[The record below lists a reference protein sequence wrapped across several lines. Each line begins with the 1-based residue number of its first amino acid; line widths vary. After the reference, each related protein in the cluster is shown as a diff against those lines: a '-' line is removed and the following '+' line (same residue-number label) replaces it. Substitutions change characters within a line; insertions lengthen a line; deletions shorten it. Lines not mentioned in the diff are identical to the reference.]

1 MFTFQLCSLNCI
13 KCMAWGDSIPTAQ
26 DWSWP
31 CTCTVPIVTQ
41 QPQHTDLS
49 ESRWCR
55 RSLCS
60 RGAQEASRAAAL
72 PEPSSDGL
80 DCSWRWSPERDRE
93 WSRGSTTAKYSYR
106 HTVTGEELFSVIYLV
121 SKCVDV
127 SVHQKTADGTH
138 FKSLDNCRVQ
148 RKPVGPST
156 DFKPCRWK
164 TPAVSPPMNETSD
177 FKKLFVVVK
186 QNIYINNYF

>member
-93 WSRGSTTAKYSYR
+93 WSRGPPPLNTPTDTRWQEKSSSVSFISCLNVWMFLSIRRLQTALTLKAWITAESRENQSVRPLILTVPMKNSSCFTSY
-106 HTVTGEELFSVIYLV
+106 EWDIWF
-121 SKCVDV
+121 
-127 SVHQKTADGTH
+127 
-138 FKSLDNCRVQ
+138 
-148 RKPVGPST
+148 
-156 DFKPCRWK
+156 
-164 TPAVSPPMNETSD
+164 
-177 FKKLFVVVK
+177 
-186 QNIYINNYF
+186 